1 MCIYTNDLNHTNNCL
16 LAADYINMLL
26 LLLYSSPQ
34 LYYSTDRL
42 FKILFVTCYL
52 VVSYFQV

>member
-1 MCIYTNDLNHTNNCL
+1 MNKQLSASSRLYKHVIAIVYRCILQ
-16 LAADYINMLL
+16 A
-26 LLLYSSPQ
+26 PQ